1 MAVRSTTRTWREV
14 LTRLPAVLLAAAL
27 VAAGSTSAHAA
38 PPDGAGK
45 PDRGRDAY
53 VALGDSFASGNG
65 TGVPDLDPGC
75 YRSSLAYAPLV
86 SGARFDTSLTFA
98 ACSGAT
104 TQTFVDTQVDVLD
117 RQTDFVTFSVGG
129 NDLGF
134 ATLVGVCVGGTEP
147 QCLAA
152 AAQAEAFVRTV
163 LPGRLDAAYDA
174 VRDRVRK
181 AEVVV
186 VGYPRFFAENY
197 VPCQQSQGIT
207 ATEAAVLNDLAD
219 ALDVVVADRARAAG
233 FTYVSVVDAFTG
245 HDMCAA
251 EPWINGVLVPTPA
264 DAYHPTA
271 AGHRDGYAP
280 LVAEQL
286 TKRRPSVSMVPHGT

>member
-1 MAVRSTTRTWREV
+1 MPVRATSRTRRQVRT
-14 LTRLPAVLLAAAL
+14 LLPAALLALAL
-27 VAAGSTSAHAA
+27 VAVGGASAQAA
-38 PPDGAGK
+38 PPDGVGK
-45 PDRGRDAY
+45 PDRGRDDY
-53 VALGDSFASGNG
+53 VALGDSFAAGNG

-86 SGARFDTSLTFA
+86 TEARPDTSLTFA

-104 TQTFVDTQVDVLD
+104 TQTVVDTQVQELD
-117 RQTDFVTFSVGG
+117 RQTDFVTVSVGG

-134 ATLVGVCVGGTEP
+134 GTIVAVCVQGTEP
-147 QCLAA
+147 QCLEAA
-152 AAQAEAFVRTV
+152 TQAGAFVQTV
-163 LPGRLDAAYDA
+163 LPERLDASYDA

-186 VGYPRFFAENY
+186 VGYPRFFAEDY
-197 VPCQQSQGIT
+197 VPCPQSTGIT
-207 ATEAAVLNDLAD
+207 ATEAAALNDLAD
-219 ALDVVVADRARAAG
+219 ALDAVVADRARAAG

-251 EPWINGVLVPTPA
+251 EPWLNGVLAPTPA

-271 AGHRDGYAP
+271 AGYRDGYAP

-286 TKRRPSVSMVPHGT
+286 TKRRPSVSMVP